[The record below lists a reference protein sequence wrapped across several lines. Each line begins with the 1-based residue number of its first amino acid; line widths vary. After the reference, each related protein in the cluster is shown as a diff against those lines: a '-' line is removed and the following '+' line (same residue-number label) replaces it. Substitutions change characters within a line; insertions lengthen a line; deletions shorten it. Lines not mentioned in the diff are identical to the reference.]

1 MNYPKVT
8 LILYIEVNGLKNII
22 AERIKCLREQ
32 NQLTQA
38 QLARKLQVSRN
49 CVNAWEM
56 GISLPSTKMMLELS
70 TCLHTSLDYL
80 MGKDDK
86 QKIDISICNETEK
99 QVLYQLLEIF
109 QNKKVK

>member
-1 MNYPKVT
+1 MND
-8 LILYIEVNGLKNII
+8 LKIII

-56 GISLPSTKMMLELS
+56 GISLPSTKMMIELS
-70 TCLHTSLDYL
+70 NCLNTSLDYL
-80 MGKDDK
+80 MGKDK
-86 QKIDISICNETEK
+86 TQIIDISACSESQKEI
-99 QVLYQLLEIF
+99 LYQLVEMF
-109 QNKKVK
+109 QNTK

>member
-1 MNYPKVT
+1 MND
-8 LILYIEVNGLKNII
+8 LKIII

-56 GISLPSTKMMLELS
+56 GISLPTIVPALLIVPFVALKFRLLN
-70 TCLHTSLDYL
+70 
-80 MGKDDK
+80 GKR
-86 QKIDISICNETEK
+86 
-99 QVLYQLLEIF
+99 
-109 QNKKVK
+109 

>member
-1 MNYPKVT
+1 MK
-8 LILYIEVNGLKNII
+8 III

-56 GISLPSTKMMLELS
+56 GNSLPSTKMMIELS
-70 TCLHTSLDYL
+70 NCLHTSLDYL
-80 MGKDDK
+80 MGQDK
-86 QKIDISICNETEK
+86 TQIIDISACSESQKEI
-99 QVLYQLLEIF
+99 LYQLVEMF
-109 QNKKVK
+109 QNTK